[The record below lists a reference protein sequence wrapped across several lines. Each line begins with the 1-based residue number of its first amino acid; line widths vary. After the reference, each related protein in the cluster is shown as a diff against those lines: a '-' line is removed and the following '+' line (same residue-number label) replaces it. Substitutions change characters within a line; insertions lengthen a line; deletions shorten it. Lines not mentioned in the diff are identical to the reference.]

1 MGKVSRLEIF
11 VVVDNTAA
19 KPGFVAEWGLSV
31 YLRAYGEE
39 ESVGLLFDFGQR
51 GDTLLSN
58 LRAAGV
64 SMDEVSVLILSHGH
78 YDHAGGAMKLLE
90 NAETRPLLFAHP
102 AAFLPKLGRK
112 GGVLRDIGLPFPKRV
127 LEEGATLVETFSPV
141 EVFNGVYF
149 LGEIKRYGY
158 PEYKE
163 GMYTVLDGKV
173 VEDPML
179 DDTGVAVN
187 VEGLGLVVLTGCGH
201 SGVLNVVRHA
211 MEVAGADEL
220 YAVLG
225 GFHTKGAKEDEV
237 KHIINTLR
245 EWGVSVV
252 APMHC
257 SGNLIKLMAHER
269 GILLDLGSG
278 CSVTFEAKD

>member
-1 MGKVSRLEIF
+1 MGKVYRLEVF

-19 KPGFVAEWGLSV
+19 EPGFAAEWGLSV
-31 YLRAYGEE
+31 YLRAYSEE
-39 ESVGLLFDFGQR
+39 DSVGVLFDFGQR
-51 GDTLLSN
+51 GDTLLAN
-58 LRAAGV
+58 LEAAGLGA
-64 SMDEVSVLILSHGH
+64 DKTPVLVLSHGH
-78 YDHAGGAMKLLE
+78 YDHAGGAVRFLE
-90 NAETRPLLFAHP
+90 NTGTRPLLLAHP

-127 LEEGATLVETFSPV
+127 LEEKATLVETSSPV
-141 EVFNGVYF
+141 EVFDGVYF

-158 PEYKE
+158 PEYKK

-211 MEVAGADEL
+211 MEVTGVGEL

-225 GFHTKGAKEDEV
+225 GFHTEGAREEEV
-237 KHIINTLR
+237 RRIVDTLCD
-245 EWGVSVV
+245 WGASAL

-257 SGNLIKLMAHER
+257 SGSLIKFVAYEKEV
-269 GILLDLGSG
+269 LLDLGSG
-278 CSVTFEAKD
+278 SSVAFEAKG